1 MGNSSHLVLQ
11 NHSRMQ
17 CLVTSNKIF
26 SLALQ
31 KGDGITGVDYLKKER
46 IALEGVGIFSFL
58 IVILNDFSV
67 ICNL

>member
-1 MGNSSHLVLQ
+1 M
-11 NHSRMQ
+11 R

-58 IVILNDFSV
+58 IVILNGFSV